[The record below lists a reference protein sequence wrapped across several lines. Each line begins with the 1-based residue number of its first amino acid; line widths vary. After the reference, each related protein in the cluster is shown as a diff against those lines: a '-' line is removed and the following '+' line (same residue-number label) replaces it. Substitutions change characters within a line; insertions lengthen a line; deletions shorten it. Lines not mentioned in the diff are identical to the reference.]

1 MITHQKNRKENKH
14 IYRPH
19 DTCMH
24 SLDLELYVDLKILKL
39 NKANTLEIMY
49 SVDIKMTKTDSYKHI
64 ELGLLAL
71 VVKGSRL

>member
-1 MITHQKNRKENKH
+1 
-14 IYRPH
+14 
-19 DTCMH
+19 MH

-64 ELGLLAL
+64 EPGLLTL